1 VIAGGRA
8 WSLDRPAQWALAIVL
23 TALVLVPLAPI
34 IYQSFLSDRLYE
46 RDKALTLEN
55 FVLLLRSSELH
66 NTIVTTLVFSV
77 AATLLSVALGMAFAV
92 LLTRTDVPG
101 RGVLHD
107 IVILP
112 FYVSPLVLAFAWA
125 IVYGPSGFV
134 TIGVGAILGLP
145 TWQLYTVIGMAIVAA
160 VYYVPYTYLY
170 ATGSLA
176 LTDPQLED
184 ASRIAGAGPFRTLWS
199 ITLPLL
205 RPAIAS
211 SVLLTLVSTLELLS
225 IPLVLGLPV
234 GVEVLA
240 TFLYT
245 TATRSTP
252 HDYGIVAA
260 TSALMLVVITVLVW
274 LQTRITGPERRY
286 VTVGGKAFRGRV
298 VGLGAMRWPVAGALW
313 LYVIAGVALPLL
325 GIFAQASTSFLTP
338 LINPLELLTLDN
350 FRQIFEQPAYVN
362 SIRNSL
368 LIGTIGGLAAT
379 LFVTFAVLV
388 TTRSDFPLRGALS
401 YIALYPRAVPG
412 IIVGIGFLWTLLLV
426 PGLGEIRNTLIALT
440 IAFTVRFLPIG
451 FGAILP
457 TVLRV
462 SGELDRA
469 SRVAG
474 ASWLRTMR
482 EILVPLLRPALASA
496 FVLLFVSFL
505 KEYASALFLVAGGSE
520 VIGTTM
526 IEFWRQGN
534 SGPVAALAAVQLVI
548 TLVALVIGQRLLGAR
563 LGG

>member
-1 VIAGGRA
+1 MVGRLALSRVIVGRG
-8 WSLDRPAQWALAIVL
+8 WSVDRPAQWLLAVVL
-23 TALVLVPLAPI
+23 TALVVIPLAPI
-34 IYQSFLSDRLYE
+34 VFQSVLSDRLYE
-46 RDKALTLEN
+46 RDKQLTLSNYALALQSDELRATVLTTVA
-55 FVLLLRSSELH
+55 FVLLTTVLSIVLG
-66 NTIVTTLVFSV
+66 TI
-77 AATLLSVALGMAFAV
+77 FAV

-101 RGVLHD
+101 RRFLHD

-134 TIGVGAILGLP
+134 TIAAGSILGLP

-225 IPLVLGLPV
+225 IPLVQGLPV

-252 HDYGIVAA
+252 NDYGIVAA
-260 TSALMLVVITVLVW
+260 TSVAMLVVITVLVW

-286 VTVGGKAFRGRV
+286 VTVGGKAIRGRV
-298 VGLGAMRWPVAGALW
+298 VALGAMRWTMSALLW
-313 LYVIAGVALPLL
+313 LYVIAAVAVPLL

-338 LINPLELLTLDN
+338 
-350 FRQIFEQPAYVN
+350 
-362 SIRNSL
+362 
-368 LIGTIGGLAAT
+368 
-379 LFVTFAVLV
+379 
-388 TTRSDFPLRGALS
+388 
-401 YIALYPRAVPG
+401 
-412 IIVGIGFLWTLLLV
+412 
-426 PGLGEIRNTLIALT
+426 
-440 IAFTVRFLPIG
+440 
-451 FGAILP
+451 
-457 TVLRV
+457 
-462 SGELDRA
+462 
-469 SRVAG
+469 
-474 ASWLRTMR
+474 
-482 EILVPLLRPALASA
+482 
-496 FVLLFVSFL
+496 
-505 KEYASALFLVAGGSE
+505 
-520 VIGTTM
+520 
-526 IEFWRQGN
+526 
-534 SGPVAALAAVQLVI
+534 
-548 TLVALVIGQRLLGAR
+548 
-563 LGG
+563 